1 MNSYAATLAMIQNT
15 ARETDRRL
23 RDAELRARNART
35 LADRAVGA
43 PVGRRRDRKMARP
56 AGRTALAR

>member
-1 MNSYAATLAMIQNT
+1 MNSYAATLATIQNT

-23 RDAELRARNART
+23 RDSELRARNART
-35 LADRAVGA
+35 LAERATGV
-43 PVGRRRDRKMARP
+43 PVGRTRDHKMAR

>member
-1 MNSYAATLAMIQNT
+1 MNSYAATLATIQIT

-23 RDAELRARNART
+23 RDGELRARNRRT
-35 LADRAVGA
+35 LAERDAEV
-43 PVGRRRDRKMARP
+43 PVGRGWDHRVARA